1 MLHNLISADRE
12 GKCDGHLQAIQDRLP
27 FFCEADCI
35 NYLQYITWYLEKFQR
50 LDQEHPYIYTKF
62 LAGKSVL
69 QTSVCTFKELSPDM
83 KLGQTIYHSK
93 KKVLMES

>member
-1 MLHNLISADRE
+1 MRWSFTSYSRSSS
-12 GKCDGHLQAIQDRLP
+12 

-50 LDQEHPYIYTKF
+50 LDQEHPYIHTKF

-83 KLGQTIYHSK
+83 KLGQTIYRSK
-93 KKVLMES
+93 IKVLMES